1 VIWVRRILAFL
12 TLAPIA
18 AWRQQHRGRLDAG
31 NPWPGGSIDEGS
43 VHSCTISGTNV
54 GELWPIPL
62 ACSPPGGPVFFLP
75 LVLGAGILWA
85 IVAIVAR
92 IRAKR

>member
-1 VIWVRRILAFL
+1 MIWVRRILAFL

-18 AWRQQHRGRLDAG
+18 AWLSSIAVVLMLGTLAG
-31 NPWPGGSIDEGS
+31 CSIDEGS

-54 GELWPIPL
+54 GELAYTIGVFAAW
-62 ACSPPGGPVFFLP
+62 GPVFFLP